1 MTTLLVSKIG
11 KESTLFLMKKKKKN
25 QLVRFMALL
34 LSTYLEILP
43 EQAFV
48 LFDNSDLF

>member
-11 KESTLFLMKKKKKN
+11 KESTLFLMEKKNN